1 MVRLSLIVIA
11 RAINLASSSS
21 GLSFAFQGDL
31 LSMNDDGSLKWRWA
45 PSEWEL
51 RNFDEGVDG
60 TFYVKASGSFPCPHC
75 YDGLLCALDGADGSV
90 KWQLPYLYKDFLYA
104 ATGGLVGIIND
115 AVYMHRGVD
124 IDAIDAETGAV
135 KGTWQ
140 NVGDTTAVGP
150 DGSVVAYFKYSKYGE
165 RGATTL
171 SVLSQDVG
179 KVKWSF
185 THQDLNTWAMS
196 EDGIFATVVNSAF
209 DQVDL
214 IYLDGHDG
222 SVTWNVSLP
231 VSQNIKWHSS
241 GYNGNRLS
249 PVLGSNGEVYL
260 NGVDNDGVC
269 SLFAFDASGS
279 ILRSMPCFELLDW
292 HLHVT
297 QPKEDGTLE
306 DVFVYRDYVKDPVSP
321 HIAVLR
327 NDVFAYSG
335 TTGNL
340 LWNVSFGQAPLGQDG
355 SYSLSAGQDGTI
367 FVDDRVGH
375 ITAIRNGV
383 EAWKFNASNVLLA
396 KNGISYLSQVVA
408 PPHHAFVVVA
418 VDNDGSQMWSYDPRL
433 PRQDAGALIQ
443 SPSTPSQTT
452 AFV

>member
-1 MVRLSLIVIA
+1 
-11 RAINLASSSS
+11 
-21 GLSFAFQGDL
+21 
-31 LSMNDDGSLKWRWA
+31 MNDDGSLKWRWA
-45 PSEWEL
+45 PTEWKTKEYI
-51 RNFDEGVDG
+51 EGVDG

-90 KWQLPYLYKDFLYA
+90 KWQLPYLYKEFSYA
-104 ATGGLVGIIND
+104 ATDGLVGIIND

-150 DGSVVAYFKYSKYGE
+150 EGSVVAYFKNSKYGE

-171 SVLSQDVG
+171 SVLSQDIG
-179 KVKWSF
+179 KLKWSF

-231 VSQNIKWHSS
+231 VSQNIKWDSM
-241 GYNGNRLS
+241 GFNGNRLS

-269 SLFAFDASGS
+269 SLFAFDASGN
-279 ILRSMPCFELLDW
+279 ILRSTPCFELLDW

-306 DVFVYRDYVKDPVSP
+306 DVFVYRDYIKDPVPP

-327 NDVFAYSG
+327 SDVFAYSG

-340 LWNVSFGQAPLGQDG
+340 LWNVSFPFGERERHIPVGALG
-355 SYSLSAGQDGTI
+355 LSAGQDGTI
-367 FVDDRVGH
+367 FVDHGSH

-383 EAWKFNASNVLLA
+383 EAWKFDASNVLLV

-408 PPHHAFVVVA
+408 HPYHAFVVVA
-418 VDNDGSQMWSYDPRL
+418 VDNDGSQMWSYDPRHVA
-433 PRQDAGALIQ
+433 PTVPPPAGALIQ